1 MKKSAAIILALG
13 SSLAHA
19 QSAVTIYG
27 VADAALVG
35 ERGGSGGNITKVTSG
50 AAAASRLG
58 FRGEESLGDG
68 LSAYFNLETGAKIDT
83 GEVDAAGTIFNRVA
97 LVGLRSRAG
106 AIALGRQ
113 YTPYYSMLVNVVDP
127 FRVGYAGTAKNLF
140 PGWGTN
146 IRTSN
151 TITYAS
157 PRLHGMDLE
166 LAYSAGEQAAIK
178 TGRQFGGALGYSQG
192 PLTLRLAYN
201 SKNTDTAATATVPAV
216 SRSLGRNTLL
226 GANYDFGPL
235 KLFLGYG
242 IDKGENSTPLGNANN
257 PYGGVRPTPST
268 DGRDMLA
275 GFTAPLGRG
284 KLMFSVMRKDDRTAF
299 DQDASSWGIAYMY
312 SLSKRTGLYAAYG
325 HIHNRNGAGYTVANN
340 TEAGT
345 GNTGYNLG
353 LQQTF

>member
-1 MKKSAAIILALG
+1 MKQAAAIILALG
-13 SSLAHA
+13 SGLAHA

-27 VADAALVG
+27 IADAAFVG
-35 ERGGSGGNITKVTSG
+35 ERGGSGGNLNKITSG
-50 AAAASRLG
+50 AAAASRIG
-58 FRGEESLGDG
+58 FRGEESLGGG
-68 LSAYFNLETGAKIDT
+68 LSAFFTLETGAKIDT
-83 GEVDAAGTIFNRVA
+83 GEVDASGTIFNRQA
-97 LVGLRSRAG
+97 LVGLRGGFGSV
-106 AIALGRQ
+106 ALGRQ
-113 YTPYYSMLVNVVDP
+113 YTPYYTTLVNVVDP
-127 FRVGYAGTAKNLF
+127 FRTGYAGSSKNLF

-151 TITYAS
+151 TLTWAS
-157 PRLHGMDLE
+157 PRLHGVDIE
-166 LAYSAGEQAAIK
+166 LAYSAGEQSSIRA
-178 TGRQFGGALGYSQG
+178 GRQFGGAVGYTSG
-192 PLTLRLAYN
+192 PLTVRLAWN
-201 SKNTDTAATATVPAV
+201 GKNTDTVGTATVHAV
-216 SRSLGRNTLL
+216 SRSMGRNTLL

-235 KLFLGYG
+235 KLHLGYG
-242 IDKGENSTPLGNANN
+242 IDKGDNSTPLGNANN

-275 GFTAPLGRG
+275 GLSAPLGRG

>member
-1 MKKSAAIILALG
+1 MKQSAAIILALG

-19 QSAVTIYG
+19 QSSVTIYG
-27 VADAALVG
+27 IADAAFVG
-35 ERGGSGGNITKVTSG
+35 ERGGSGGTINKIASG
-50 AAAASRLG
+50 AASASRLG
-58 FRGEESLGDG
+58 FRGEETLGGG
-68 LSAYFNLETGAKIDT
+68 LSAFFNLETGARIDT
-83 GEVDAAGTIFNRVA
+83 GEVDATGTIFNRVA
-97 LVGLRSRAG
+97 LVGLKSKAG

-113 YTPYYSMLVNVVDP
+113 YTPYYTTLVNVADP

-157 PRLHGMDLE
+157 PRLHGVDLE
-166 LAYSAGEQAAIK
+166 LAYSAGEQASIK

-201 SKNTDTAATATVPAV
+201 SKNTDTTGSASVPAV
-216 SRSLGRNTLL
+216 SRSVGRNTLL
-226 GANYDFGPL
+226 GANYDFGL
-235 KLFLGYG
+235 IKLFLGFG
-242 IDKGENSTPLGNANN
+242 LDKGDNSTPLGNANN

-275 GFTAPLGRG
+275 GFTAPLGSG

-299 DQDASSWGIAYMY
+299 DQDASSWGIGYLY

-340 TEAGT
+340 SEAGT